1 MPKYSVY
8 SFADVCAVIY
18 HPSVGQCVLSEKGLG
33 KIGISRSGD
42 LSSHTAT
49 ADGYVVV
56 NRLRSSHGQVT
67 LEVPQ
72 NSTADEY
79 LRKWSR
85 YLKNTGSSDKFA
97 RTTLNIVDQAGGFTI
112 SCEGVTPQKIPD
124 RTYDQASSSLT
135 WTLLVADIS
144 ES

>member
-1 MPKYSVY
+1 MPKYSVS
-8 SFADVCAVIY
+8 SFADVRAVIY